1 MQTSD
6 GRITFEIDGDKL
18 HIREIVDGRE
28 ILKTIDADTL
38 KNWMVMHEMTEVSPQ
53 TYIDTASAAL
63 ADSMSPF
70 SYIPGDH
77 VWITDADKQAYAY
90 GVDVGDIRSVLGPQI
105 G

>member
-28 ILKTIDADTL
+28 ILKTIDGDTL
-38 KNWMVMHEMTEVSPQ
+38 KNWMVMHELAHAQNTVQ
-53 TYIDTASAAL
+53 TYIDTAEQAMR
-63 ADSMSPF
+63 DRMTPPI

-77 VWITDADKQAYAY
+77 VLITDADQRAYAY
-90 GVDVGDIRSVLGPQI
+90 LSEIGDAHG
-105 G
+105 